1 MSFKKYY
8 SIVVLLV
15 IAIFPFQV
23 VISADGGSRLDEV
36 LLSQDLWTLNS
47 DKLAEKMG
55 GLGFRWVSVTKD
67 SARSVQPGLML
78 LKQPV
83 LEIII
88 RFSSNVVSGVMLSL
102 YNRGDAGDID
112 EAAFQKQ
119 IEVLTGEMTGLAGVK
134 GRDITPRQPTRVDR
148 KMLSIMWEKNPSVYV
163 LKYAYSRTKASSGNR
178 SFIRPEFVN
187 LSITKSGSFTQRQL
201 AGEQKVDVGYS
212 ELKNH
217 VKKTQEGEVYLD
229 NVPMVD
235 QGQKGYCA
243 VATTERIMRYYGVDV
258 NQHELAQK
266 AATASGGGTDPKS
279 LINALKSMANSL
291 NVRSKT
297 RQEFNV
303 REFMNIVRDYNR
315 TAKKQ
320 RTDEILMPMAGVI
333 DVAKIY
339 GEMDKKIFLQMRTR
353 NASQVERFGKII
365 KDKINNGYPVLWG
378 VQLGIVDEIPKLPQG
393 NGGHLRLIIGYNTKS
408 SEILY
413 SDSWGAGHELK
424 RMKMDAAYAITTGM
438 YTIEPR

>member
-1 MSFKKYY
+1 
-8 SIVVLLV
+8 
-15 IAIFPFQV
+15 
-23 VISADGGSRLDEV
+23 
-36 LLSQDLWTLNS
+36 
-47 DKLAEKMG
+47 
-55 GLGFRWVSVTKD
+55 
-67 SARSVQPGLML
+67 
-78 LKQPV
+78 
-83 LEIII
+83 
-88 RFSSNVVSGVMLSL
+88 
-102 YNRGDAGDID
+102 
-112 EAAFQKQ
+112 
-119 IEVLTGEMTGLAGVK
+119 
-134 GRDITPRQPTRVDR
+134 
-148 KMLSIMWEKNPSVYV
+148 
-163 LKYAYSRTKASSGNR
+163 
-178 SFIRPEFVN
+178 
-187 LSITKSGSFTQRQL
+187 
-201 AGEQKVDVGYS
+201 
-212 ELKNH
+212 
-217 VKKTQEGEVYLD
+217 
-229 NVPMVD
+229 
-235 QGQKGYCA
+235 
-243 VATTERIMRYYGVDV
+243 V